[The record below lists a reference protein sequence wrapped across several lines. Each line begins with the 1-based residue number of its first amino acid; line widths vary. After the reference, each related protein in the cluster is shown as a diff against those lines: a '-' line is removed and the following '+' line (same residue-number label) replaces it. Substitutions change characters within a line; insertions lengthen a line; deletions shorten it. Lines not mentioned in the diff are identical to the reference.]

1 VHVNRIKHLSEPRGA
16 TLVIFAIWL
25 PVLVLFATLV
35 LDVGNWFVHKRHLQT
50 QADAGALAAGG
61 SFNQCFGGGGSTAVE
76 NMARRYAGDTGSSSA
91 YNSQL
96 GGSNRGSLTVR
107 INSKTYAVGGPGP
120 DDTVEAPACT
130 ARMVDVKATEADL
143 PLFFGVV
150 PHFLSMHFLPA
161 INAHARVEIRN
172 ETTSSGALPVGVPD
186 VNPVS
191 AIATFVDDATGA
203 ALSGCKDS
211 ATGVSLPSCTVPLA
225 KGTTLSNGVI
235 VWDSTGSVATVPI
248 GVTNVG
254 VRIALAGTA
263 LCSATASPQC
273 AAGVSAAVGSALCN
287 QVLVTCYE
295 SGSAT
300 SLVRIRGWSST
311 PSGAQPNPPQAR
323 SVQLTPGTS
332 CSDPYFVSDKEPCTN
347 VRIAAHIDIGSL
359 AASSAIIT
367 AFGGNCPNKGCT
379 LVHGAGDLWTSGDIA
394 IGSTGG
400 LVPFHLNWEE
410 TSGSITGLG
419 TCRNT
424 GTNTCKG
431 TFSPNP
437 MRRSYIAS
445 DALSGPIKL
454 LQVWNYDGGA
464 PGTFW
469 ADSFQSNA
477 SPDTHKLVVKL
488 GIVASLQNAQS
499 VSDPIVALRVIGG
512 SQNQSLDCDPN
523 YSNLYQELAYGCRPT
538 YSKNTGQTCP
548 GNASALWGTSQ
559 PWPCVAI
566 QTGNATNQVPR
577 GLNLRV
583 LGDEKPNAC
592 PAAGQLG
599 HNNWSMFPNLPAG
612 DPRIIHVFLT
622 PFGSFSGSGSTTVP
636 VSNFATFYLT
646 GWTGQGSGFNNPCQG
661 NGDDPVPNNDA
672 GVIVGHFI
680 KYIDALNS
688 GGGGPDLCDFTAFGN
703 CVSVLTR

>member
-1 VHVNRIKHLSEPRGA
+1 VHVSRFQRLSDPRGA
-16 TLVIFAIWL
+16 TLVIVAIWL

-76 NMARRYAGDTGSSSA
+76 NMARRYAGDTGTSNA
-91 YNSQL
+91 YNSQV
-96 GGSNRGSLTVR
+96 GGANRGALTVR

-130 ARMVDVKATEADL
+130 AKMVDVKTTEADL
-143 PLFFGVV
+143 PLFLGVV
-150 PHFLSMHFLPA
+150 PHFLSMHLLPA
-161 INAHARVEIRN
+161 INAHARVEIRS
-172 ETTSSGALPVGVPD
+172 ETTSRGALPVGVPD
-186 VNPVS
+186 VNPVA
-191 AIATFVDDATGA
+191 AIATLVNDSTGA
-203 ALSGCKDS
+203 ALSGCTDS
-211 ATGVSLPSCTVPLA
+211 ATGVALPDCTVPLA
-225 KGTTLSNGVI
+225 QGTTLGSGV
-235 VWDSTGSVATVPI
+235 VQWDSTGSVATVPI

-263 LCSATASPQC
+263 LCNATASPQC
-273 AAGVSAAVGSALCN
+273 AAGVSAASGSALCN

-295 SGSAT
+295 TGTST
-300 SLVRIRGWSST
+300 SLVQIRGWSST

-323 SVQLTPGTS
+323 SVQLTPGS
-332 CSDPYFVSDKEPCTN
+332 GCADPYFSSDKELCPN
-347 VRIAAHIDIGSL
+347 VRIAAHIDSGSL
-359 AASSAIIT
+359 PASSVIIT

-379 LVHGAGDLWTSGDIA
+379 LVHGAGDLWTSGDIG
-394 IGSTGG
+394 ITGG
-400 LVPFHLNWEE
+400 GVVPFTLKWEE
-410 TSGSITGLG
+410 TSGTITGLG

-424 GTNTCKG
+424 GSNPCKG
-431 TFSPNP
+431 TFAPDP
-437 MRRSYIAS
+437 IRRSYIAT
-445 DALSGPIKL
+445 DALSGPIKI
-454 LQVWNYDGGA
+454 LQVWNYDGGS

-477 SPDTHKLVVKL
+477 SPNTHKLVIKL
-488 GIVASLQNAQS
+488 GITASLANAQS
-499 VSDPIVALRVIGG
+499 VGDPVVALRVIGG

-523 YSNLYQELAYGCRPT
+523 YSNLADELASGCRPT
-538 YSKNTGQTCP
+538 YSKNTGQVCP
-548 GNASALWGTSQ
+548 NSPSALWGSAQ
-559 PWPCVAI
+559 PWPCVAV
-566 QTGNATNQVPR
+566 QTGNATNQVPK
-577 GLNLRV
+577 GLNTRV
-583 LGDEKPNAC
+583 LGDPKPNAC
-592 PAAGQLG
+592 PAAGQFG
-599 HNNWSMFPNLPAG
+599 HNNWSQFPNLQAG

-636 VSNFATFYLT
+636 VVNFATFYLT

-672 GVIVGHFI
+672 GIIVGHFI

-688 GGGGPDLCDFTAFGN
+688 GGGGTDLCDFTAFGN

>member
-1 VHVNRIKHLSEPRGA
+1 MHVSRFTRLADPTGA

-25 PVLVLFATLV
+25 PVLVLFGTFV
-35 LDVGNWFVHKRHLQT
+35 LDVGNWFAHKRHLQT

-76 NMARRYAGDTGSSSA
+76 NMARQYAGDPGASSVF
-91 YNSQL
+91 NSQI
-96 GGSNRGSLTVR
+96 GGANRGTVTIR

-130 ARMVDVKATEADL
+130 AKMVDVKATEANL
-143 PLFFGVV
+143 PLFLGVV
-150 PHFLSMHFLPA
+150 PRFLNMRFLPA
-161 INAHARVEIRN
+161 INAHARVEIRS
-172 ETTSSGALPVGVPD
+172 EASSRGALPVGVPD
-186 VNPVS
+186 VNPKDAV
-191 AIATFVDDATGA
+191 ATFVDDATGA
-203 ALSGCKDS
+203 ALSGCTDS
-211 ATGVSLPSCTVPLA
+211 ATGVSLPTCTVPLVR
-225 KGTTLSNGVI
+225 GVTLGNGV
-235 VWDSTGSVATVPI
+235 VMWDSTTSVATVPI

-263 LCSATASPQC
+263 LCDPAASPQC
-273 AAGVSAAVGSALCN
+273 GAGISAASGSALCN

-295 SGSAT
+295 NGSAT

-323 SVQLTPGTS
+323 SVQLTTGTS
-332 CSDPYFVSDKEPCTN
+332 CADPYFVSDKEACTN
-347 VRIAAHIDIGSL
+347 VRVAAHIDIGAL

-379 LVHGAGDLWTSGDIA
+379 LTHGAGDLWTSGDIA
-394 IGSTGG
+394 IGTTGG
-400 LVPFHLNWEE
+400 VVPITLGWEE

-424 GTNTCKG
+424 GSNVCKG

-454 LQVWNYDGGA
+454 LQVWNYDGGS

-477 SPDTHKLVVKL
+477 SPNTHKLVIKL
-488 GIVASLQNAQS
+488 GITASLGNAQS

-523 YSNLYQELAYGCRPT
+523 TSNLSDELATGCRPT
-538 YSKNTGQTCP
+538 YSKNTGTVCP
-548 GNASALWGTSQ
+548 NSPSALWGSPQ
-559 PWPCVAI
+559 PWPCVAV
-566 QTGNATNQVPR
+566 QTGNATNQVPK
-577 GLNLRV
+577 GLNQRV
-583 LGDEKPNAC
+583 LGDPKPTSC

-599 HNNWSMFPNLPAG
+599 HNNWSMFPNLPPG

-636 VSNFATFYLT
+636 VIDFATFYLT

-661 NGDDPVPNNDA
+661 NGDDPVPNGDP
-672 GVIVGHFI
+672 GTIVGHFI
-680 KYIDALNS
+680 KYIDALNT
-688 GGGGPDLCDFTAFGN
+688 GGGGTDLCDFNAFGN

>member
-1 VHVNRIKHLSEPRGA
+1 MHVSKTNLLDPRGA

-25 PVLVLFATLV
+25 PVLVLFATFV

-76 NMARRYAGDTGSSSA
+76 NMARRYAGDTGSSNA
-91 YNSQL
+91 YNSQV
-96 GGSNRGSLTVR
+96 GGSNRGALTIR

-130 ARMVDVKATEADL
+130 AKMVDVKATEANL
-143 PLFFGVV
+143 PLFLGVV
-150 PHFLSMHFLPA
+150 PRFLSMRFLPA
-161 INAHARVEIRN
+161 INAHARVEIRSEN
-172 ETTSSGALPVGVPD
+172 TSQGALPVGVPD
-186 VNPVS
+186 VNPVA
-191 AIATFVDDATGA
+191 AIATFVDDSTGT
-203 ALSGCKDS
+203 ALSGCTDS
-211 ATGVSLPSCTVPLA
+211 ATGVSLPACTVPLTR
-225 KGTTLSNGVI
+225 GTTLSNGVI
-235 VWDSTGSVATVPI
+235 VWDSTTSVATVPI

-254 VRIALAGTA
+254 VRIALAGTT
-263 LCSATASPQC
+263 LCNPAASPHC
-273 AAGVSAAVGSALCN
+273 GPGISAAPASALCN

-295 SGSAT
+295 AGSAT

-311 PSGAQPNPPQAR
+311 PSGAQPSPPQAR
-323 SVQLTPGTS
+323 SVQLTPGTN
-332 CSDPYFVSDKEPCTN
+332 CTDPYFSSDKELCPN
-347 VRIAAHIDIGSL
+347 VRIAAHIDIGAL
-359 AASSAIIT
+359 AASSAAIT

-379 LVHGAGDLWTSGDIA
+379 LTHGAGDLWTSGDIG
-394 IGSTGG
+394 ITGAG
-400 LVPFHLNWEE
+400 VVPLQLDWEE
-410 TSGSITGLG
+410 KSGSITGLG
-419 TCRNT
+419 ACKNT
-424 GTNTCKG
+424 GSNPCKG
-431 TFSPNP
+431 TFAPNP
-437 MRRSYIAS
+437 MRRSYIGA

-477 SPDTHKLVVKL
+477 SPNTHKLVVKL
-488 GIVASLQNAQS
+488 GITASLQNAQS
-499 VSDPIVALRVIGG
+499 VGDPIVALRVIGG

-523 YSNLYQELAYGCRPT
+523 TSNLSDELAIGCRPT

-548 GNASALWGTSQ
+548 NSPSALWGSPQ

-566 QTGNATNQVPR
+566 QTGNATNQVPK
-577 GLNLRV
+577 GLNQRV
-583 LGDEKPNAC
+583 LGDPKPTAC

-599 HNNWSMFPNLPAG
+599 HNNWSMFPNLPSG

-636 VSNFATFYLT
+636 VTNFATFYLT

-672 GVIVGHFI
+672 GIIVGHFI
-680 KYIDALNS
+680 KYIDALNT
-688 GGGGPDLCDFTAFGN
+688 GGGGTDLCDFTAFGN

>member
-1 VHVNRIKHLSEPRGA
+1 VHLNRINLLDPRGA

-25 PVLVLFATLV
+25 PVLVLFATFV

-76 NMARRYAGDTGSSSA
+76 NMARRYAGDPGASSIF
-91 YNSQL
+91 NSQV
-96 GGSNRGSLTVR
+96 GGANRGALTVR

-130 ARMVDVKATEADL
+130 AKMVDVKATEANL
-143 PLFFGVV
+143 PLFLGVV
-150 PHFLSMHFLPA
+150 PRFLSMRFLPA
-161 INAHARVEIRN
+161 INAHARVEIRT
-172 ETTSSGALPVGVPD
+172 ETTSRGALPVGVPD
-186 VNPVS
+186 VNPVA
-191 AIATFVDDATGA
+191 AIATFVDDSTGA
-203 ALSGCKDS
+203 ALSGCTDS
-211 ATGVSLPSCTVPLA
+211 ASGASLPACTVPLV
-225 KGTTLSNGVI
+225 KGTTLGNGVV
-235 VWDSTGSVATVPI
+235 VWDSTTSVANVPVGI
-248 GVTNVG
+248 PNVG

-263 LCSATASPQC
+263 LCNLTASPQC
-273 AAGVSAAVGSALCN
+273 AAGISAATGSALCN

-295 SGSAT
+295 TGSST

-311 PSGAQPNPPQAR
+311 PSGAQPSPPQAR

-332 CSDPYFVSDKEPCTN
+332 CADPYFSSDKELCPN
-347 VRIAAHIDIGSL
+347 VRIAAHIDIGTL
-359 AASSAIIT
+359 AASAANIT
-367 AFGGNCPNKGCT
+367 VFGGNCPNKGCS
-379 LVHGAGDLWTSGDIA
+379 LVHGAGDLWTSGDIG
-394 IGSTGG
+394 ISGTGA
-400 LVPFHLNWEE
+400 VPFRLDWEE
-410 TSGSITGLG
+410 TSGTVNGQ

-424 GTNTCKG
+424 GSNPCKG
-431 TFSPNP
+431 TFAPNP
-437 MRRSYIAS
+437 MRRSYIGT

-454 LQVWNYDGGA
+454 LQVWNYDGGS

-469 ADSFQSNA
+469 ADSFQSNT
-477 SPDTHKLVVKL
+477 SPNTHKLAVKL
-488 GIVASLQNAQS
+488 GITASLGNAQD

-523 YSNLYQELAYGCRPT
+523 TSNLADELATGCTPT
-538 YSKNTGQTCP
+538 YTKNTGTVCP
-548 GNASALWGTSQ
+548 NSPSALWGSPQ

-566 QTGNATNQVPR
+566 QTGNATNQVPN
-577 GLNLRV
+577 GLNRRV
-583 LGDEKPNAC
+583 LGNSKPTAC

-599 HNNWSMFPNLPAG
+599 HNNWSMFPNLPTG

-636 VSNFATFYLT
+636 VMNFATFYLT

-672 GVIVGHFI
+672 GIIVGHFI

-688 GGGGPDLCDFTAFGN
+688 GGGGTDLCDFTAFGN

>member
-1 VHVNRIKHLSEPRGA
+1 MHVNRFHHLSDATGA

-25 PVLVLFATLV
+25 PVLVLFGTLV

-61 SFNQCFGGGGSTAVE
+61 SFNLCFGGGGSTAIE
-76 NMARRYAGDTGSSSA
+76 NMARRYAGDQGAASA
-91 YNSQL
+91 YNSQV

-130 ARMVDVKATEADL
+130 AKMVDVKATEANL
-143 PLFFGVV
+143 PLFLGIV
-150 PHFLSMHFLPA
+150 PKFLSMSLLPA
-161 INAHARVEIRN
+161 INAHARVEVRN
-172 ETTSSGALPVGVPD
+172 ETTSRGALPVGVPD
-186 VNPVS
+186 VNPAA

-203 ALSGCKDS
+203 PLSGCTNS
-211 ATGVSLPSCTVPLA
+211 ATSVALPACTVPLA
-225 KGTTLSNGVI
+225 QGTALPNGV
-235 VWDSTGSVATVPI
+235 VQWDSAGSVATVPV

-263 LCSATASPQC
+263 LCNAAASPQC
-273 AAGVSAAVGSALCN
+273 GPGISAAAGSALCS

-295 SGSAT
+295 TGTST

-311 PSGAQPNPPQAR
+311 PSGAQPSPPQAR
-323 SVQLTPGTS
+323 SVQLTPGTG
-332 CSDPYFVSDKEPCTN
+332 CSDPYFSSDKETCPN
-347 VRIAAHIDIGSL
+347 VRIAAHIDVGSL
-359 AASSAIIT
+359 AASSVVIT
-367 AFGGNCPNKGCT
+367 AFGGNCPNKGCVLT
-379 LVHGAGDLWTSGDIA
+379 HGAGDLWTSGDIG
-394 IGSTGG
+394 ISGTGV
-400 LVPFHLNWEE
+400 VPFTLNWEE
-410 TSGSITGLG
+410 QSGTVTGLG
-419 TCRNT
+419 TCNNK
-424 GTNTCKG
+424 GNNPCKG

-437 MRRSYIAS
+437 IRRSYIAS

-477 SPDTHKLVVKL
+477 SPNTHKLVVKL
-488 GIVASLQNAQS
+488 GITASLANAQS
-499 VSDPIVALRVIGG
+499 VSDPIVALRVLGG
-512 SQNQSLDCDPN
+512 SQNQSLDCDP
-523 YSNLYQELAYGCRPT
+523 SVSTLADELAQGCRPV
-538 YSKNTGQTCP
+538 YAKNTGTSCP
-548 GNASALWGTSQ
+548 NSPSALWGSPQ
-559 PWPCVAI
+559 PWPCVAV
-566 QTGNATNQVPR
+566 QTGNATNQVPK
-577 GLNLRV
+577 GLNQRV
-583 LGDEKPNAC
+583 LGNTKPTAC
-592 PAAGQLG
+592 PPAGQRG

-622 PFGSFSGSGSTTVP
+622 PFGSFSGNGSTTVP
-636 VSNFATFYLT
+636 VVNFATFYLT

-680 KYIDALNS
+680 KYIDSLNT
-688 GGGGPDLCDFTAFGN
+688 GGGGPDLCDFNAFGN
-703 CVSVLTR
+703 CVSVLTK

>member
-1 VHVNRIKHLSEPRGA
+1 VHVNRVNLRDPRGA

-25 PVLVLFATLV
+25 PVLVLFATFV

-76 NMARRYAGDTGSSSA
+76 NMARRYAGDTGASNF

-96 GGSNRGSLTVR
+96 GGSNRGTLTVR
-107 INSKTYAVGGPGP
+107 INRKTYAVGGPGP

-130 ARMVDVKATEADL
+130 AKMVDVKATEADL
-143 PLFFGVV
+143 PLFFGIV
-150 PHFLSMHFLPA
+150 PHFLSQHLLPA
-161 INAHARVEIRN
+161 INAHARVEIRS

-186 VNPVS
+186 VNPIS
-191 AIATFVDDATGA
+191 AIATFVNDSTGA
-203 ALSGCKDS
+203 ALSGCTDS
-211 ATGVSLPSCTVPLA
+211 ASGVALPDCTVPLA
-225 KGTTLSNGVI
+225 KGTTLGNGV
-235 VWDSTGSVATVPI
+235 VMWDSTGSRATVPI

-254 VRIALAGTA
+254 VRIALAGTS
-263 LCSATASPQC
+263 LCNTAASPQC
-273 AAGVSAAVGSALCN
+273 AAGVSAATGSALCN
-287 QVLVTCYE
+287 QVLVSCYE
-295 SGSAT
+295 NGTAT

-311 PSGAQPNPPQAR
+311 PSGAQPNVPQAR
-323 SVQLTPGTS
+323 SVQLTPGTG
-332 CSDPYFVSDKEPCTN
+332 CADPYFSSDKEACPN

-359 AASSAIIT
+359 AAASAAIT
-367 AFGGNCPNKGCT
+367 AFGASCPNKGCVLT
-379 LVHGAGDLWTSGDIA
+379 HGAGDLWTSGDIA
-394 IGSTGG
+394 ISGAGA
-400 LVPFHLNWEE
+400 VPFRLDWEE

-424 GTNTCKG
+424 GSNPCKG

-477 SPDTHKLVVKL
+477 SPNTHQLVIKL
-488 GIVASLQNAQS
+488 GITASLGNAQS

-523 YSNLYQELAYGCRPT
+523 TSNLSDELAIGCRPT
-538 YSKNTGQTCP
+538 YTKNTGTICP
-548 GNASALWGTSQ
+548 NSPSALWGSPQ
-559 PWPCVAI
+559 PWPCVAV
-566 QTGNATNQVPR
+566 QTGNATNQVPK
-577 GLNLRV
+577 GLNQRI
-583 LGDEKPNAC
+583 LGDPKPTAC

-599 HNNWSMFPNLPAG
+599 HNNWSTFPNLPTG
-612 DPRIIHVFLT
+612 DPRIVQVFLT

-636 VSNFATFYLT
+636 VITFATFYVT

-661 NGDDPVPNNDA
+661 NGDDPVPGNDA
-672 GVIVGHFI
+672 GIIVGHFI
-680 KYIDALNS
+680 KYIDALNT
-688 GGGGPDLCDFTAFGN
+688 GGGGTDLCDFTAFGN